1 MTGYDKIPILA
12 SLVAQMVK
20 NPPAMWETQVRS
32 LVWEDPL
39 EKGMATHCSI
49 LAWRVPCT
57 NTFTAGK
64 VTMRGGRVESSSLK
78 CQNFTKVRG
87 KSIDGKENK
96 QGGGWKMLV
105 GDR

>member
-1 MTGYDKIPILA
+1 
-12 SLVAQMVK
+12 MVK
-20 NPPAMWETQVRS
+20 NLPAMWETEVRS

-64 VTMRGGRVESSSLK
+64 VTMGGGRVESSSLK